1 MHLSLIEAVLSHL
14 KHYLS
19 YLFHIFGFCQRKC
32 ANFHTFFLNP
42 SLFLIIDYDFGGLVF
57 HLFQFHICKFQLIN

>member
-32 ANFHTFFLNP
+32 ANFHTFFSEPFPIPNHRL
-42 SLFLIIDYDFGGLVF
+42 
-57 HLFQFHICKFQLIN
+57 